1 MGHRV
6 GHRAGHRVGHGPGHG
21 LGPGFVNTPNDS
33 YMYMISNET
42 NKQTIDGWKITGA
55 ATDQSLQLSRFDDQS
70 HHDKTDL
77 SEPRPER

>member
-1 MGHRV
+1 
-6 GHRAGHRVGHGPGHG
+6 
-21 LGPGFVNTPNDS
+21 
-33 YMYMISNET
+33 MISNET